1 MSNKSLTAL
10 IVGVVLAIVLW
21 NSFYIVSQT
30 ERAVMLRFGRIVEP
44 DVKPGLHMKIPYV
57 NSVRKFDARL
67 MTLDSTTSRFL
78 TLEKKALMVD
88 SYAKWRVDDAERFY
102 TATSGMKQI
111 ADERLA
117 RRLEAALRDQ
127 FGKRTLHESV
137 SGQRDE
143 LMAQVTN
150 TLNRAAQQELGIEV
164 VDVRVKGIDLPRE
177 VNRSVFERMSSSVSV
192 KPASIAPRVRNW
204 PKVFVPT
211 PIASVGCCWQR
222 PSARP
227 KSCAVTAMRRRRRS
241 TRLPMGRT
249 RSSTPSTAACRHT
262 ARASPTRKM
271 CWCWIPRAISSA
283 IWSPPRRSDGTHPA
297 GDSARR
303 VTRWQNIAMI
313 RQPGN
318 SRLFYVCVPV
328 GAPADSRHG

>member
-67 MTLDSTTSRFL
+67 LTLDTTTSRFL

-143 LMAQVTN
+143 LMAQVT
-150 TLNRAAQQELGIEV
+150 TSLNRAVQQELGIEV

-177 VNRSVFERMSSSVSV
+177 VNRSVFERMSSEREREAREHRAKGKELAEGIRADADRQRRVLLAEAFREAEELRGDGDARA
-192 KPASIAPRVRNW
+192 ASIYAAAYGQDQEFYAFHRSLQAYRESFSSKEDVL
-204 PKVFVPT
+204 VLD
-211 PIASVGCCWQR
+211 A
-222 PSARP
+222 
-227 KSCAVTAMRRRRRS
+227 KSDFFRY
-241 TRLPMGRT
+241 LE
-249 RSSTPSTAACRHT
+249 SS
-262 ARASPTRKM
+262 K
-271 CWCWIPRAISSA
+271 
-283 IWSPPRRSDGTHPA
+283 
-297 GDSARR
+297 
-303 VTRWQNIAMI
+303 
-313 RQPGN
+313 
-318 SRLFYVCVPV
+318 
-328 GAPADSRHG
+328 

>member
-1 MSNKSLTAL
+1 M
-10 IVGVVLAIVLW
+10 VLAIVLW

-30 ERAVMLRFGRIVEP
+30 ERAVLLRFGRIVEP

-67 MTLDSTTSRFL
+67 LTLDTTTSRFL

-143 LMAQVTN
+143 LMAQVT
-150 TLNRAAQQELGIEV
+150 TSLNRAPLSRSSVSRSWMCASGH
-164 VDVRVKGIDLPRE
+164 RSARE
-177 VNRSVFERMSSSVSV
+177 VNRSVFERMSSEREREAREHRAKGRAGRRYSC
-192 KPASIAPRVRNW
+192 RR
-204 PKVFVPT
+204 
-211 PIASVGCCWQR
+211 R
-222 PSARP
+222 PSAPGAAGRG
-227 KSCAVTAMRRRRRS
+227 
-241 TRLPMGRT
+241 LPRGGG
-249 RSSTPSTAACRHT
+249 AAR
-262 ARASPTRKM
+262 
-271 CWCWIPRAISSA
+271 
-283 IWSPPRRSDGTHPA
+283 
-297 GDSARR
+297 
-303 VTRWQNIAMI
+303 
-313 RQPGN
+313 
-318 SRLFYVCVPV
+318 
-328 GAPADSRHG
+328 

>member
-10 IVGVVLAIVLW
+10 IVGVVLAIVAW

-30 ERAVMLRFGRIVEP
+30 ERAVLLRFGRIVEP
-44 DVKPGLHMKIPYV
+44 DVKPGMHLKIPYV

-67 MTLDSTTSRFL
+67 MTLDTTTSRFL

-143 LMAQVTN
+143 LMSLVTN
-150 TLNRAAQQELGIEV
+150 SLNRAAQQELGIEV

-177 VNRSVFERMSSSVSV
+177 VNRSVFERMSSE
-192 KPASIAPRVRNW
+192 RERE
-204 PKVFVPT
+204 
-211 PIASVGCCWQR
+211 
-222 PSARP
+222 ARE
-227 KSCAVTAMRRRRRS
+227 
-241 TRLPMGRT
+241 
-249 RSSTPSTAACRHT
+249 H
-262 ARASPTRKM
+262 RAKGKELAEG
-271 CWCWIPRAISSA
+271 IRADA
-283 IWSPPRRSDGTHPA
+283 DRQ
-297 GDSARR
+297 RR
-303 VTRWQNIAMI
+303 VLLAEAFREAEELRGDGDAQAAAIYAAAYGQDREFYSFHRSLQAYRESFANKEDVLVLD
-313 RQPGN
+313 PN
-318 SRLFYVCVPV
+318 SDFFRYLES
-328 GAPADSRHG
+328 ATAQ

>member
-10 IVGVVLAIVLW
+10 IVGVVLAIVAW

-30 ERAVMLRFGRIVEP
+30 ERAVMLRFGRIVES
-44 DVKPGLHMKIPYV
+44 DVKPGMHLKIPYV

-67 MTLDSTTSRFL
+67 MTLDTTTSRFL

-143 LMAQVTN
+143 LMSLVTN
-150 TLNRAAQQELGIEV
+150 SLNRAAQQELGIEV

-177 VNRSVFERMSSSVSV
+177 VNRSVFERMSSE
-192 KPASIAPRVRNW
+192 RERE
-204 PKVFVPT
+204 
-211 PIASVGCCWQR
+211 
-222 PSARP
+222 ARE
-227 KSCAVTAMRRRRRS
+227 
-241 TRLPMGRT
+241 
-249 RSSTPSTAACRHT
+249 H
-262 ARASPTRKM
+262 RAKGKELAEG
-271 CWCWIPRAISSA
+271 IRADA
-283 IWSPPRRSDGTHPA
+283 DRQ
-297 GDSARR
+297 RR
-303 VTRWQNIAMI
+303 VLLAEAFREAEELRGDGDAQAAAIYAAAYGQDREFYSFHRSLQAYRESFANKEDVLVLD
-313 RQPGN
+313 PN
-318 SRLFYVCVPV
+318 SDFFRYLES
-328 GAPADSRHG
+328 ATAQ

>member
-10 IVGVVLAIVLW
+10 IVGVVLAIVMW

-30 ERAVMLRFGRIVEP
+30 ERAVLLRFGRIVEP
-44 DVKPGLHMKIPYV
+44 DVKPGLHLKIPYV

-67 MTLDSTTSRFL
+67 MTLDTSTARFL

-143 LMAQVTN
+143 LMALVTN
-150 TLNRAAQQELGIEV
+150 SLNRAAQQELGIEV

-177 VNRSVFERMSSSVSV
+177 VNRSVFERMSSEREREAREHRA
-192 KPASIAPRVRNW
+192 KGKELAEGIRADADRQRRVLLAEAFREAEELRGDGDAQAAAIYAKAYGQDREFYSFHRSLQAYRESFAN
-204 PKVFVPT
+204 KDDVLVLD
-211 PIASVGCCWQR
+211 
-222 PSARP
+222 P
-227 KSCAVTAMRRRRRS
+227 KSEFFRY
-241 TRLPMGRT
+241 LQ
-249 RSSTPSTAACRHT
+249 SSTP
-262 ARASPTRKM
+262 
-271 CWCWIPRAISSA
+271 
-283 IWSPPRRSDGTHPA
+283 
-297 GDSARR
+297 
-303 VTRWQNIAMI
+303 Q
-313 RQPGN
+313 
-318 SRLFYVCVPV
+318 
-328 GAPADSRHG
+328 

>member
-143 LMAQVTN
+143 LMGMVTN
-150 TLNRAAQQELGIEV
+150 SLNRAAQQELGIEV
-164 VDVRVKGIDLPRE
+164 VDVRVKAIDLPRE
-177 VNRSVFERMSSSVSV
+177 VNRSVFERMSSEREREAREHRAKGKELAEGIRADADRQRRVLLAEAFREAEELRGDGDAQAAAIYAAAYGQDSEFYSFHRSLQAYRDSF
-192 KPASIAPRVRNW
+192 ASKEDVL
-204 PKVFVPT
+204 VLD
-211 PIASVGCCWQR
+211 
-222 PSARP
+222 P
-227 KSCAVTAMRRRRRS
+227 KSDFFRYLESATA
-241 TRLPMGRT
+241 
-249 RSSTPSTAACRHT
+249 
-262 ARASPTRKM
+262 K
-271 CWCWIPRAISSA
+271 
-283 IWSPPRRSDGTHPA
+283 
-297 GDSARR
+297 
-303 VTRWQNIAMI
+303 
-313 RQPGN
+313 
-318 SRLFYVCVPV
+318 
-328 GAPADSRHG
+328 

>member
-10 IVGVVLAIVLW
+10 IVGVVLALVLW
-21 NSFYIVSQT
+21 NSFYIVLQT
-30 ERAVMLRFGRIVEP
+30 ERAVLLRFGRIVEP

-67 MTLDSTTSRFL
+67 LTLDSTTSRFL

-150 TLNRAAQQELGIEV
+150 SLNRAAQQELGIEV

-177 VNRSVFERMSSSVSV
+177 VNRSVFERMSSEREREAREHRAKGKELAEGIRADADRQRRVLLAEAFREAEEMRGDGDAQAAAIYAAAYGQDQEFYSFHRSLQAYRESF
-192 KPASIAPRVRNW
+192 ASKEDVL
-204 PKVFVPT
+204 VLD
-211 PIASVGCCWQR
+211 
-222 PSARP
+222 P
-227 KSCAVTAMRRRRRS
+227 KSDFFRY
-241 TRLPMGRT
+241 LE
-249 RSSTPSTAACRHT
+249 
-262 ARASPTRKM
+262 
-271 CWCWIPRAISSA
+271 
-283 IWSPPRRSDGTHPA
+283 
-297 GDSARR
+297 
-303 VTRWQNIAMI
+303 
-313 RQPGN
+313 N
-318 SRLFYVCVPV
+318 SK
-328 GAPADSRHG
+328 